1 MRNQRELAVTSLDE
15 GAASFFY
22 ISIRMLSFYLQ
33 GCYHSICKD
42 AIILFARMHEN
53 SMSLEK
59 NMVY

>member
-33 GCYHSICKD
+33 GCDQVVCKE
-42 AIILFARMHEN
+42 AG
-53 SMSLEK
+53 K
-59 NMVY
+59 

>member
-42 AIILFARMHEN
+42 AIILFVRMHEN

>member
-33 GCYHSICKD
+33 GCYHFICKD
-42 AIILFARMHEN
+42 A
-53 SMSLEK
+53 
-59 NMVY
+59 

>member
-15 GAASFFY
+15 GAASCFY

-42 AIILFARMHEN
+42 AIILFVRML
-53 SMSLEK
+53 SFYLQGCMK
-59 NMVY
+59 IV